1 MKLSIL
7 IFSSIALCVTGVAS
21 IPAKRELNVGPLGLR
36 KFLEAVPTG
45 TTSVPVSSAT
55 PSQGA
60 TSEKPSDVQVAE
72 LAPPL
77 GFQSG
82 LNLTGLD
89 SVTAPSMI
97 PCTCPPAQ
105 DVYIT
110 QLQLN
115 VAAGFAVHNPTIQ
128 ILFPTDNSTQSQS
141 ARITAALITVENID
155 GPEQGCPADSTTLLA
170 QQEAL
175 QGGVKLLDL

>member
-82 LNLTGLD
+82 LNPDGTGFCDGAVNGEILL
-89 SVTAPSMI
+89 SVDESKELIECGQAPMATLSRSLV
-97 PCTCPPAQ
+97 PALRHRMS
-105 DVYIT
+105 T
-110 QLQLN
+110 SRF
-115 VAAGFAVHNPTIQ
+115 VAIKSTSRPTPDIV
-128 ILFPTDNSTQSQS
+128 L
-141 ARITAALITVENID
+141 E
-155 GPEQGCPADSTTLLA
+155 
-170 QQEAL
+170 
-175 QGGVKLLDL
+175 